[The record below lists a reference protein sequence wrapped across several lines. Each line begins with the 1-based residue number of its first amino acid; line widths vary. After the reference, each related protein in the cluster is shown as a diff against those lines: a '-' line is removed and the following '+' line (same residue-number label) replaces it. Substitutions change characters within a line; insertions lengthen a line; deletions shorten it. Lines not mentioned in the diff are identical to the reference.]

1 MREGWKE
8 KTIGEV
14 CDVVNGGTPK
24 TGVSGYWGGSYQWI
38 TPAEMGKRVTP
49 YIQQTERTITSEG
62 LRNSS
67 ARLLPPHSVIL
78 SSRAPIG
85 YLVINTAPMATNQ
98 GCKGLVP
105 NKEIDHKFLFY
116 YLESIVKLLNEL
128 GSGATFKELSS
139 GKLKEIPI
147 PIAPLP
153 EQRRIVAILDEAF
166 EGIATAKANAEK
178 NLQNGH
184 EVFESHLNAVF
195 SQRGEGWV
203 EKRIDEICSIKHGFA
218 FKGHFFSNNG
228 EYALLTPGNFYESGG
243 YRDRGERQKYY
254 IGDFPREYLLK
265 KGDLLLA
272 MTEQA
277 AGLLGSPILI
287 PDSDRFL
294 HNQRL
299 GLVEHRTVEKF
310 SNEFLFY
317 LFNSKPVRMK
327 INVSASG
334 VKVRH
339 TSPKKIGI
347 IQVCVPDSI
356 AVQRRIA
363 DTLYKLHQETQH
375 LESLYQQKLTAL
387 DELKQSHLHQAFN
400 GDL

>member
-1 MREGWKE
+1 MKS
-8 KTIGEV
+8 
-14 CDVVNGGTPK
+14 DVIRDTEYK
-24 TGVSGYWGGSYQWI
+24 I
-38 TPAEMGKRVTP
+38 TTAAVQASATNIIPAG
-49 YIQQTERTITSEG
+49 
-62 LRNSS
+62 
-67 ARLLPPHSVIL
+67 SVIISTRVGL
-78 SSRAPIG
+78 GKICLIEQSTAINQDLRGIIPKNSNIMNR
-85 YLVINTAPMATNQ
+85 YLFWWLKTVSDQIKQEGTGATVQ
-98 GCKGLVP
+98 G
-105 NKEIDHKFLFY
+105 
-116 YLESIVKLLNEL
+116 VKLPFIK
-128 GSGATFKELSS
+128 S
-139 GKLKEIPI
+139 LKIPVP
-147 PIAPLP
+147 PIP
-153 EQRRIVAILDEAF
+153 EQRRIVAILDETF
-166 EGIATAKANAEK
+166 EGIATAKANAAK
-178 NLQNGH
+178 NLQNTR

-195 SQRGEGWV
+195 SQRGDGWV